1 MNMLHKAMTIA
12 GSDASGGA
20 GMEADLKT
28 FQELDVYGMTAL
40 TVIVAQ
46 NPHKDWDHE
55 IFPIGLDVVEKQI
68 ETIVAGIGI
77 DAMKTGML
85 GSSELV
91 ELVARTIDRFKLC
104 NVVIDPVM
112 VCKGV
117 DVIMVPEA
125 AAAIKTV
132 LMQRADVVT
141 PNTIEAAYLADMEKV
156 ETLDEIKEAA
166 GRIKELG
173 AGYVVIKSGSR
184 NDSREAV
191 DVLYDGR
198 EFTIAS
204 APKIEPCYNH
214 GAGCTYS
221 AAITAG
227 LANGLSVR
235 EAVELAKK
243 FVAAALRG
251 SFKLNEYSGVTNHCA
266 YRLENN
272 K

>member
-85 GSSELV
+85 GSAE
-91 ELVARTIDRFKLC
+91 
-104 NVVIDPVM
+104 
-112 VCKGV
+112 
-117 DVIMVPEA
+117 VPEA

-251 SFKLNEYSGVTNHCA
+251 SFKLNEYSGATNHCA

>member
-1 MNMLHKAMTIA
+1 MP
-12 GSDASGGA
+12 SW
-20 GMEADLKT
+20 
-28 FQELDVYGMTAL
+28 F
-40 TVIVAQ
+40 
-46 NPHKDWDHE
+46 
-55 IFPIGLDVVEKQI
+55 
-68 ETIVAGIGI
+68 
-77 DAMKTGML
+77 
-85 GSSELV
+85 

-251 SFKLNEYSGVTNHCA
+251 SFKLNEYSGATNHCA

>member
-85 GSSELV
+85 GSAELV
-91 ELVARTIDRFKLC
+91 ELVARTIDRFKLR

-184 NDSREAV
+184 NDSRE
-191 DVLYDGR
+191 
-198 EFTIAS
+198 FTIAS

-251 SFKLNEYSGVTNHCA
+251 SFKLNEYSGATNHCA

>member
-1 MNMLHKAMTIA
+1 MTMLQKAMTIA

-28 FQELDVYGMTAL
+28 FQELGVYGMTAL

-46 NPHKDWDHE
+46 NPHANWSHE
-55 IFPIGLDVVEKQI
+55 IFPIELAVVEKQI

-85 GSSELV
+85 GSAELV
-91 ELVARTIDRFKLC
+91 ELVAKTIDKFSLK

-117 DVIMVPEA
+117 DAIMVPEA
-125 AAAIKTV
+125 AAAIKDILV
-132 LMQRADVVT
+132 KRADVIT
-141 PNTIEAAYLADMEKV
+141 PNTIEAAYLAGMEQV
-156 ETLDEIKEAA
+156 SSLDDIKEAA
-166 GRIKELG
+166 QRIHELG
-173 AGYVVIKSGSR
+173 ASYVVIKSGSR
-184 NDSREAV
+184 NDEAETI

-198 EFTIAS
+198 KFFVTSGE
-204 APKIEPCYNH
+204 KIVSCYNH

-227 LANGLSVR
+227 LASGLSVI
-235 EAVELAKK
+235 EAVEQAKR
-243 FVAAALRG
+243 FVTVALQE
-251 SFKLNEYSGVTNHCA
+251 SFRLNEYSGATNHCA
-266 YRLENN
+266 YRNL

>member
-55 IFPIGLDVVEKQI
+55 ISPIGLDVVEKQI

-85 GSSELV
+85 GSAELV
-91 ELVARTIDRFKLC
+91 ELVARTIDRFKLGGR
-104 NVVIDPVM
+104 V
-112 VCKGV
+112 V
-117 DVIMVPEA
+117 DVLRAPEA
-125 AAAIKTV
+125 AATIKTV

-251 SFKLNEYSGVTNHCA
+251 SFKLNEYSGATNHCA

>member
-85 GSSELV
+85 GS
-91 ELVARTIDRFKLC
+91 FKLC

-251 SFKLNEYSGVTNHCA
+251 SFKLNEYSGATNHCA

>member
-1 MNMLHKAMTIA
+1 
-12 GSDASGGA
+12 
-20 GMEADLKT
+20 
-28 FQELDVYGMTAL
+28 
-40 TVIVAQ
+40 
-46 NPHKDWDHE
+46 
-55 IFPIGLDVVEKQI
+55 
-68 ETIVAGIGI
+68 
-77 DAMKTGML
+77 
-85 GSSELV
+85 
-91 ELVARTIDRFKLC
+91 
-104 NVVIDPVM
+104 
-112 VCKGV
+112 
-117 DVIMVPEA
+117 MVPEA

-227 LANGLSVR
+227 LANGLSVC

-251 SFKLNEYSGVTNHCA
+251 SFKLNEYSGATNHCA

>member
-1 MNMLHKAMTIA
+1 M
-12 GSDASGGA
+12 
-20 GMEADLKT
+20 
-28 FQELDVYGMTAL
+28 
-40 TVIVAQ
+40 
-46 NPHKDWDHE
+46 
-55 IFPIGLDVVEKQI
+55 EKQI

-85 GSSELV
+85 GSAELV
-91 ELVARTIDRFKLC
+91 GSWARTIDRFKLR
-104 NVVIDPVM
+104 NVVIDWVI

-117 DVIMVPEA
+117 DVIMVPEP

-204 APKIEPCYNH
+204 APKIEPCYH
-214 GAGCTYS
+214 RGALALLPS

-227 LANGLSVR
+227 LRRSTERARSCGTGEKICNSHTTQFLQA
-235 EAVELAKK
+235 E
-243 FVAAALRG
+243 
-251 SFKLNEYSGVTNHCA
+251 
-266 YRLENN
+266 
-272 K
+272 

>member
-85 GSSELV
+85 GSAELV
-91 ELVARTIDRFKLC
+91 ELVARTIDRFKLR

-191 DVLYDGR
+191 DVLYDG
-198 EFTIAS
+198 S

-251 SFKLNEYSGVTNHCA
+251 SFKLNEYSGATNHCA